1 LGIMRNFFSGRVVRC
16 WNRLPREVL
25 ESLSLEVLMPH
36 GDVALRGAV

>member
-1 LGIMRNFFSGRVVRC
+1 MDFRKNCLEKVRC

-25 ESLSLEVLMPH
+25 ESLSLEVLMNH